1 LHKLEAGISREFV
14 FVEDQKKQTKQKY
27 RDVEGRGEKMAYML
41 YDGGGQGAQQDYF
54 YQASGTVPK
63 SKLNWEE
70 FKKDLAKRVRVQKVV
85 VAPTVPKNKEKE
97 AEAEDEEETC
107 LVCTDKLKDRCVLK
121 SAPPSALPF
130 PALFLLTRLRA
141 RAGLCRCENF
151 PCEGKCCYTCMSCCL
166 VVCRVTEQRA
176 CALVVMRMESSPFF
190 IDRQDTRAAARTS
203 RCASDAWGR
212 PCGRAPTR

>member
-1 LHKLEAGISREFV
+1 
-14 FVEDQKKQTKQKY
+14 
-27 RDVEGRGEKMAYML
+27 MAYML

-70 FKKDLAKRVRVQKVV
+70 FKKDLVKRVRVQKVA

-121 SAPPSALPF
+121 STPPFCSTFSCTF
-130 PALFLLTRLRA
+130 PPDRPSWCSCRAVSLR
-141 RAGLCRCENF
+141 EF
-151 PCEGKCCYTCMSCCL
+151 PL
-166 VVCRVTEQRA
+166 
-176 CALVVMRMESSPFF
+176 
-190 IDRQDTRAAARTS
+190 
-203 RCASDAWGR
+203 
-212 PCGRAPTR
+212 

>member
-1 LHKLEAGISREFV
+1 
-14 FVEDQKKQTKQKY
+14 
-27 RDVEGRGEKMAYML
+27 ML
-41 YDGGGQGAQQDYF
+41 YDGGGGQGAQQDYF

-70 FKKDLAKRVRVQKVV
+70 FKKDLAKRVRVQKVA

-130 PALFLLTRLRA
+130 PALFLLTGLRGLVQGCVVA
-141 RAGLCRCENF
+141 RISLVRVSSVLLC
-151 PCEGKCCYTCMSCCL
+151 
-166 VVCRVTEQRA
+166 A
-176 CALVVMRMESSPFF
+176 C
-190 IDRQDTRAAARTS
+190 RAASWFVVSQGPA
-203 RCASDAWGR
+203 AVPVLWW
-212 PCGRAPTR
+212 